1 MEFRNPLPRFA
12 AFAVVS
18 LFFGATQAS
27 AQTLN
32 VTLLGTGDP
41 TPVMEHFGPA
51 TLVEAG
57 DHQMLFDVG
66 RGASIRLWQLGVS
79 LGDID
84 EVFITHFH
92 QDHQK

>member
-1 MEFRNPLPRFA
+1 MKSEFRTPGVLPI
-12 AFAVVS
+12 
-18 LFFGATQAS
+18 LFLGTIFWLTGAH

-41 TPVMEHFGPA
+41 TPSIDHFGPA

-84 EVFITHFH
+84 ELFITHFH
-92 QDHQK
+92 QCRG